1 MHTVLD
7 ALQALRDRAQAAREA
22 FDVGGRRQ
30 VQRAE
35 RKLLGLGGAIARI
48 ERTADRAGYQRILD
62 QVSQSLAEL
71 VLGAVSQTLAQPR
84 GHSLPVGHPPKRT
97 VPRGHRRD
105 PTIYPDLT
113 PMQMRLFT
121 FVQLELPWELGPAD
135 GRYLL
140 RKPIVAPGAR
150 EPAHVVVLST
160 VGAERRGLLGRRTRT
175 RPSERE
181 PPPTPVPVTRA
192 TIIDP
197 APLSVESQAQ
207 AWLRE
212 LDPEREAQA
221 ATDVLNR
228 MLFAHR
234 IAGAA
239 PHIHEVSPAQ
249 ALVLRA
255 GFGDGEHVA
264 DGLWTSAREL
274 LLSNRRAGRRAS
286 VLRPQERLAS
296 LLSARESH
304 LLCEELALRARL
316 DLDGARLALAAFEL
330 ERAYVAAL
338 AELPRE
344 QRNDLR
350 ARIEELKQLQ
360 PGVKKAADKVLP
372 PSTQEPEEQTVRHA
386 LERLEAALRARTA
399 HSSTL
404 Q

>member
-1 MHTVLD
+1 M
-7 ALQALRDRAQAAREA
+7 
-22 FDVGGRRQ
+22 
-30 VQRAE
+30 
-35 RKLLGLGGAIARI
+35 
-48 ERTADRAGYQRILD
+48 
-62 QVSQSLAEL
+62 
-71 VLGAVSQTLAQPR
+71 
-84 GHSLPVGHPPKRT
+84 
-97 VPRGHRRD
+97 
-105 PTIYPDLT
+105 PT
-113 PMQMRLFT
+113 RLFT

-140 RKPIVAPGAR
+140 RKSVVAPDAR
-150 EPAHVVVLST
+150 EPQHVVVLST

-181 PPPTPVPVTRA
+181 PPPAPVPVTRA

-197 APLSVESQAQ
+197 VALSVESQAQ

-212 LDPEREAQA
+212 LDPERETQA

-249 ALVLRA
+249 ALVVRA

-264 DGLWTSAREL
+264 DGLWTCAREL

-286 VLRPQERLAS
+286 VLRPQERLAA
-296 LLSARESH
+296 LLSARENH
-304 LLCEELALRARL
+304 LLCEELVLRARL
-316 DLDGARLALAAFEL
+316 DLDGTRLALAAIEL
-330 ERAYVAAL
+330 ERAYAAAL
-338 AELPRE
+338 AELADE
-344 QRNDLR
+344 QREDLR
-350 ARIEELKQLQ
+350 ARIEELEQLR
-360 PGVKKAADKVLP
+360 PGVKEAAGKALP
-372 PSTQEPEEQTVRHA
+372 PYAQEPEEQSVRHP